1 MLVTQVAIYDVTNI
15 EFMLI
20 RRWLKPIDA
29 QIMVKID
36 A

>member
-1 MLVTQVAIYDVTNI
+1 MLVTEVTIYDVTNI
-15 EFMLI
+15 EFVLT
-20 RRWLKPIDA
+20 RRGFKPIDA